1 MLGKY
6 LINASLILT
15 QFFTSPF
22 SSPQEK
28 LNIQEMIQANL
39 VVTDKKEL
47 SKKQNMAF
55 EINPDGKT

>member
-6 LINASLILT
+6 LINTSLILT
-15 QFFTSPF
+15 QFFPSPF

-28 LNIQEMIQANL
+28 LNIKEIIQANL
-39 VVTDKKEL
+39 VVMDKKEF

-55 EINPDGKT
+55 KINPDGKT